1 MATHTRLLLA
11 ALASTLL
18 LATAVATASASEFTI
33 GDREFKMTSEGL
45 SFQAAERTVRC
56 PVTLQGSFGSGTFP
70 KTVEARVAT
79 VSRVTLGACSGGTVR
94 VLTETLPWNLLYTS
108 FAGTLP
114 NITSTTFHL
123 TGASFQIAPTGGPT
137 CLGRSSERSP
147 LVSIWERE
155 TTHGTLTGT
164 RFEEGAQVP
173 LTGEGICAF
182 TRGKLFGHT
191 GVTAPEEARTG
202 LLLLLANEF
211 EVTGVSEEETES
223 RTPVNRLVIRAP
235 ATLGTR
241 VIENRMWNYQARVT
255 LMLKIGGNP
264 ETFTLKQELP
274 EDCVVGTVLLPNRAN
289 ACNIRVEHALTP
301 RPQESSI
308 KITYEWG
315 IWLSTFGATEFDVKA
330 E

>member
-1 MATHTRLLLA
+1 MASHTRLLLV
-11 ALASTLL
+11 ALAS
-18 LATAVATASASEFTI
+18 AVALAIAAAAAWGSEFTI
-33 GDREFKMTSEGL
+33 GDREFKVTAEGL

-56 PVTLQGSFGSGTFP
+56 PVTLQGSFSSGTFP

-94 VLTETLPWNLLYTS
+94 ILTETLPWTFLYSS

-123 TGASFQIAPTGGPT
+123 AGAAFQIAPTGGPT
-137 CLGRSSERSP
+137 CLGRSSERFP

-155 TTHGTLTGT
+155 TTHGVVTGT

-182 TRGKLFGHT
+182 TRGKLFGP
-191 GVTAPEEARTG
+191 TAVKASEGRTE

-211 EVTGVSEEETES
+211 EVTGVSEEESES
-223 RTPVNRLVIRAP
+223 RSPVNKLFIRAP

-241 VIENRMWNYQARVT
+241 VIENRMWNYQARLT
-255 LMLKIGGNP
+255 LIQKIGGNP
-264 ETFTLKQELP
+264 ETFSLKQEAA

-289 ACNIRVEHALTP
+289 ACNIRVEHALMP
-301 RPQESSI
+301 RPQETSI

-315 IWLSTFGATEFDVKA
+315 IWLSSFGSAEFAVKA